1 MAFYGSAFVFDSTPC
16 ELYDLMM
23 YDIGNQDEDVEI
35 TGVNTIED
43 ETIGDKWKP
52 YFYGTRPGAKLEFDI
67 TFGVNERRLD
77 EDKYLDDWE
86 IAEITS
92 WLCGHKEYKW
102 LYIDQMDKL
111 LVGYK
116 CMISNLRITRY
127 GSIPWALTAH
137 VTCDSPYAYL
147 EAKEITYTVDG
158 AGTIEIYNES
168 SLNDWYCPKMT
179 FTRTDGTAF
188 SVKNEQDGNRGPAL
202 TDIPSSVTEI
212 MIDNENYVIENDQA
226 VNLYEGFNFEFLRLA
241 RGYNNITIEG
251 TGTLTITCEFPINV
265 GG

>member
-23 YDIGNQDEDVEI
+23 YDIGNQDEDIEI
-35 TGVNTIED
+35 TCVSTIED
-43 ETIGDKWKP
+43 ETVGDKWKP
-52 YFYGTRPGAKLEFDI
+52 YFYGTRPGDKLEFDI
-67 TFGVNERRLD
+67 VFGVNERRLD

-86 IAEITS
+86 VAEVTS
-92 WLCGHKEYKW
+92 WLCGHKGYKW

-111 LVGYK
+111 LVGYR

-127 GSIPWALTAH
+127 GSVPWALTAH

-158 AGTIEIYNES
+158 SRTIEIYNES
-168 SLNDWYCPKMT
+168 SLNDWYYPEIAFALT
-179 FTRTDGTAF
+179 SGTAL
-188 SVKNEQDGNRGPAL
+188 SITNAQDNDKGPSL
-202 TDIPSSVTEI
+202 TNIPGSVTQI
-212 MIDNENYVIENDQA
+212 TIDNEHCVLSNNQG
-226 VNLYEGFNFEFLRLA
+226 VNLYTGFNFEFLRLA
-241 RGYNNITIEG
+241 RGYNNITI
-251 TGTLTITCEFPINV
+251 TGAGTITIKCEYPINV